1 VIFGE
6 EAREMAVMENNR
18 ADGALEAWR
27 APLRAIIERPAWERI
42 VTALIVINAITLGLE
57 TSPTVTS
64 RFGTLLLFLDHVILS
79 VFVVEILARIA
90 VYGRRFWS
98 DPWSLFD
105 FFIVGVALLPATGPF
120 SVLRA
125 LRVIRVLR
133 LISTVKSIR
142 RVVTGLLN
150 AIPSMGAV
158 IALLTLIFYVFSVMA
173 TKLYG
178 THYPQLFGT
187 IGTSAFS
194 LFQVMTL
201 EGWAAE
207 IVRPVMEKHP
217 RAWIFFIVFILVTSF
232 AVLNLF
238 IGIIVDSMQREHEA
252 EMKEDRVRSE
262 ENFDEVLDEI
272 RALRQELATLRGERA
287 AAARTDYPQG
297 ELKL

>member
-1 VIFGE
+1 
-6 EAREMAVMENNR
+6 MTVMENNR
-18 ADGALEAWR
+18 AQGGLEAWR
-27 APLRAIIERPAWERI
+27 ALLKAIIERPAWERI
-42 VTALIVINAITLGLE
+42 VTALIVVNAATLGLE
-57 TSPTVTS
+57 TSPTVM
-64 RFGTLLLFLDHVILS
+64 RQFGPLLTFIDQLILVI
-79 VFVVEILARIA
+79 FVIEILTRIF

-105 FFIVGVALLPATGPF
+105 FFIVGVALLPSTGSF

-133 LISTVKSIR
+133 LISTVKSMR
-142 RVVTGLLN
+142 RVVTGLLS

-158 IALLTLIFYVFSVMA
+158 IALLGLIFYVFSVMA

-217 RAWIFFIVFILVTSF
+217 RAWIFFIVFILITSF

-252 EMKEDRVRSE
+252 EEQGERLRSE
-262 ENFDEVLDEI
+262 ANFDEVLDEI
-272 RALRQELATLRGERA
+272 RALRQELVALRGERTA
-287 AAARTDYPQG
+287 AAAGADYPQG

>member
-1 VIFGE
+1 
-6 EAREMAVMENNR
+6 MTVMENNR
-18 ADGALEAWR
+18 ALGGLEAWR
-27 APLRAIIERPAWERI
+27 VSLRAVIERPAWERV
-42 VTALIVINAITLGLE
+42 VTALIIVNAVTLGLE
-57 TSPTVTS
+57 TSPTVM
-64 RFGTLLLFLDHVILS
+64 RQFGPLLTFIDQLILAIFVI
-79 VFVVEILARIA
+79 EILARMA

-105 FFIVGVALLPATGPF
+105 FFIVGVALLPSTGNF

-125 LRVIRVLR
+125 LRVIRILR
-133 LISTVKSIR
+133 LISTVKSMR
-142 RVVTGLLN
+142 RVVTGLLT

-158 IALLTLIFYVFSVMA
+158 IALLGLIFYVFSVMA

-217 RAWIFFIVFILVTSF
+217 RAWVFFIVFILITSF

-238 IGIIVDSMQREHEA
+238 IGIIVDSMQREHQA
-252 EMKEDRVRSE
+252 EEQDERIRSE
-262 ENFDEVLDEI
+262 ANFDEVLDEI
-272 RALRQELATLRGERA
+272 RALRQELVALRGERA
-287 AAARTDYPQG
+287 AARADYPQG

>member
-1 VIFGE
+1 MNAMGNENAFGGLNTWLASLKGIIE
-6 EAREMAVMENNR
+6 
-18 ADGALEAWR
+18 
-27 APLRAIIERPAWERI
+27 APLWERVI
-42 VTALIVINAITLGLE
+42 TALIVVNAATLGLE
-57 TSPTVTS
+57 TSATAM
-64 RFGTLLLFLDHVILS
+64 RQFGSLLTLIDHAILA
-79 VFVVEILARIA
+79 VFVVELLARMT
-90 VYGRRFWS
+90 VYGRAFWR

-105 FFIVGVALLPATGPF
+105 FFIVGIALLPATGSF

-142 RVVTGLLN
+142 RVVVGLLS

-158 IALLTLIFYVFSVMA
+158 IALLSLVFYVFSVMA

-178 THYPQLFGT
+178 EDHPDLFGT

-207 IVRPVMEKHP
+207 IVRPVMEKAP
-217 RAWIFFIVFILVTSF
+217 YAWVFFIIFILITSF

-238 IGIIVDSMQREHEA
+238 IGIIVDSMQRENDA
-252 EMKEDRVRSE
+252 EHAEDRARSE
-262 ENFDEVLDEI
+262 ANFDELLAEVRL
-272 RALRQELATLRGERA
+272 LRRELAIVRA
-287 AAARTDYPQG
+287 APAAKGNNPQPAS
-297 ELKL
+297 

>member
-1 VIFGE
+1 
-6 EAREMAVMENNR
+6 MAVTQSNR
-18 ADGALEAWR
+18 AGAGLDAWR
-27 APLRAIIERPAWERI
+27 ASLRAVIETPGWERAITAII
-42 VTALIVINAITLGLE
+42 VLNAVTLGLE
-57 TSPTVTS
+57 TSATVM
-64 RFGTLLLFLDHVILS
+64 RQFGPLLYFIDNAILA
-79 VFVVEILARIA
+79 VFVVEIAVRVF
-90 VYGRRFWS
+90 VYGRAFWR

-105 FFIVGVALLPATGPF
+105 VFIVGVALLPATGSF

-133 LISTVKSIR
+133 LISTVKSMR
-142 RVVTGLLN
+142 RVVSGLLS

-158 IALLTLIFYVFSVMA
+158 IALLALIFYVFSVMA

-252 EMKEDRVRSE
+252 ELKDDRIRSE
-262 ENFDEVLDEI
+262 ATFDEILAEM
-272 RALRQELATLRGERA
+272 RALRREMEALRG
-287 AAARTDYPQG
+287 ARLAVDNPQQ
-297 ELKL
+297 ELKLAPDST

>member
-1 VIFGE
+1 
-6 EAREMAVMENNR
+6 MAVTQDNR
-18 ADGALEAWR
+18 AGSEPRSWLASVKD
-27 APLRAIIERPAWERI
+27 IIETSAWERTI
-42 VTALIVINAITLGLE
+42 TALIVLNAVTLGLE
-57 TSPTVTS
+57 TSPTAMRQV
-64 RFGTLLLFLDHVILS
+64 GWLLVFLDNAILA
-79 VFVVEILARIA
+79 VFVVELLARMA
-90 VYGRRFWS
+90 VYGRAFWR

-105 FFIVGVALLPATGPF
+105 FFIVGVALLPATGSF

-142 RVVTGLLN
+142 RVVVGLLS

-158 IALLTLIFYVFSVMA
+158 VALLLLVFYVFSVMA

-178 THYPQLFGT
+178 PNYPELFGT

-217 RAWIFFIVFILVTSF
+217 LAWVFFIVFILITSF

-252 EMKEDRVRSE
+252 EQAE
-262 ENFDEVLDEI
+262 ERQREEANLDELLAEI
-272 RALRQELATLRGERA
+272 KLLRRELEEVRQATGA
-287 AAARTDYPQG
+287 GGNNPQPVS
-297 ELKL
+297 

>member
-1 VIFGE
+1 MDVASNERPSSG
-6 EAREMAVMENNR
+6 
-18 ADGALEAWR
+18 LER
-27 APLRAIIERPAWERI
+27 RLAPLKALIESRTWEQV

-57 TSPTVTS
+57 TSATMMS
-64 RFGTLLLFLDHVILS
+64 RFGPVLLVIDQLIL
-79 VFVVEILARIA
+79 VAFVVEIIARMA
-90 VYGRRFWS
+90 VYRLAFWR
-98 DPWSLFD
+98 DPWSIFD
-105 FFIVGVALLPATGPF
+105 FSIVAIALVPATGSF

-125 LRVIRVLR
+125 LRVLRVLR
-133 LISTVKSIR
+133 LISSVKSIR

-158 IALLTLIFYVFSVMA
+158 IGLLALVFYVSSVMA

-178 THYPQLFGT
+178 ADFPQLFGT

-207 IVRPVMEKHP
+207 IVRPVMETYP
-217 RAWIFFIVFILVTSF
+217 WAWLFFIGFILITSF

-252 EMKEDRVRSE
+252 EQMVDRIRSE
-262 ENFDEVLDEI
+262 ATLEALLAEI
-272 RALRQELATLRGERA
+272 RLLRKDMQGATARQPA
-287 AAARTDYPQG
+287 AADPQP
-297 ELKL
+297 ELKLRADSA

>member
-1 VIFGE
+1 
-6 EAREMAVMENNR
+6 MAVTQDNR
-18 ADGALEAWR
+18 AGSGPRYWLASVKE
-27 APLRAIIERPAWERI
+27 IIETPAWERAI
-42 VTALIVINAITLGLE
+42 TALIVLNAITLGLE
-57 TSPTVTS
+57 TSATAMRQAGS
-64 RFGTLLLFLDHVILS
+64 LLTFIDHAILA
-79 VFVVEILARIA
+79 VFVVELAARMA
-90 VYGRRFWS
+90 VYGRAFWR

-105 FFIVGVALLPATGPF
+105 FFIVGVALLPATGSF

-133 LISTVKSIR
+133 LISTVRSIR
-142 RVVTGLLN
+142 RVVVGLLS

-158 IALLTLIFYVFSVMA
+158 IALLSLVFYVFSVMA

-178 THYPQLFGT
+178 GNHPELFGT

-207 IVRPVMEKHP
+207 IVRPVMEKAP
-217 RAWIFFIVFILVTSF
+217 YAWVFFIVFILITSF

-252 EMKEDRVRSE
+252 EQAEDRQRE
-262 ENFDEVLDEI
+262 EANFDELLAEVKLLRREMEQVR
-272 RALRQELATLRGERA
+272 RATGAKANNPQA
-287 AAARTDYPQG
+287 AS
-297 ELKL
+297 

>member
-1 VIFGE
+1 
-6 EAREMAVMENNR
+6 MEDNR
-18 ADGALEAWR
+18 ARGGLEAWR

-42 VTALIVINAITLGLE
+42 VTTLIVINAITLGLE
-57 TSPTVTS
+57 TSGSVMS
-64 RFGTLLLFLDHVILS
+64 RFGTLLTFIDHLILAI
-79 VFVVEILARIA
+79 FIVEILTRIF
-90 VYGRRFWS
+90 VHGRRFWT

-105 FFIVGVALLPATGPF
+105 FFIVAVALLPSTGSF

-142 RVVTGLLN
+142 RVVTGLLT

-158 IALLTLIFYVFSVMA
+158 IALLGLIFYVFSVMA

-178 THYPQLFGT
+178 THYPNLFGT

-217 RAWIFFIVFILVTSF
+217 RAWIFFIVFILITSF

-252 EMKEDRVRSE
+252 ELKEDRVRSE
-262 ENFDEVLDEI
+262 ANFDEVVDEI
-272 RALRQELATLRGERA
+272 RALRQEIAALRGAQAAQRA
-287 AAARTDYPQG
+287 DLPQGADYPQG

>member
-1 VIFGE
+1 MTVMGNKD
-6 EAREMAVMENNR
+6 ARGGL
-18 ADGALEAWR
+18 DAWR
-27 APLRAIIERPAWERI
+27 VSLRAIIETTAWERI
-42 VTALIVINAITLGLE
+42 ITALIIVNAVVLGLE
-57 TSPTVTS
+57 TSPTVT
-64 RFGTLLLFLDHVILS
+64 RQFGSLLYFIDQ
-79 VFVVEILARIA
+79 FILAIFVIEIVARMA
-90 VYGRRFWS
+90 VYGRGFWR

-105 FFIVGVALLPATGPF
+105 FFIVGIALLPSTGSF

-125 LRVIRVLR
+125 LRVIRILR

-142 RVVTGLLN
+142 RVVTGLLS

-158 IALLTLIFYVFSVMA
+158 IALLGLIFYVFSVMA

-252 EMKEDRVRSE
+252 EMKEDRARSE

-287 AAARTDYPQG
+287 AAKGDYPQG